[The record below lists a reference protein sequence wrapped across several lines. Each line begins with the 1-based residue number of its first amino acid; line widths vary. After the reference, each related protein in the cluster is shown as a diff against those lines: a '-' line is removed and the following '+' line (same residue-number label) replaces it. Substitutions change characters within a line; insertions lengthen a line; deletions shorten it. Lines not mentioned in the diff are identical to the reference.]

1 MTAPGTVIH
10 PVCDSRNQLIDK
22 HDPPHISDNIT
33 IRPRLAQCAEGTDGA
48 PTGREGSCPRD
59 RGIYPPCFHLSLL
72 ERTVLPSPY
81 LASCMST
88 S

>member
-1 MTAPGTVIH
+1 MTATGTVIH
-10 PVCDSRNQLIDK
+10 SVCDSRNQPMI
-22 HDPPHISDNIT
+22 HISDNIT
-33 IRPRLAQCAEGTDGA
+33 IRPRLAQYAEGNGGA
-48 PTGREGSCPRD
+48 LTGREGSCPRD
-59 RGIYPPCFHLSLL
+59 RGTYPSCFHLSLL